1 MSLKAAGRPF
11 IGFLILSISYLS
23 HDEDND
29 DDDEDNDDDVEENT
43 DDTATRLGWAAEHR
57 PLVVLKCKIE
67 TAILELSSTPKFQT
81 LDGII
86 LGCMQQNSTR
96 TI

>member
-29 DDDEDNDDDVEENT
+29 DDDEDNDDDDKDN
-43 DDTATRLGWAAEHR
+43 DDDDEDNDDDDAEKDEDDNLTLLIGIGWNEFGWGEFAAT
-57 PLVVLKCKIE
+57 
-67 TAILELSSTPKFQT
+67 
-81 LDGII
+81 
-86 LGCMQQNSTR
+86 
-96 TI
+96 